1 MLYQKHEVYRKR
13 VPSLCDFSVEKSARD
28 KQIQTI
34 KIEKET
40 IIKTASLHDDDQR
53 SEFIIYWQ
61 AGDMNIRDYSI
72 MGKLKNSGVLGRIF
86 LDLLV
91 SIMEEPCFD
100 FLRTKKTLGYSVF
113 PMIRCTYGI
122 IGCWITVRSQIDK
135 FTAEQV
141 MEAVQ
146 EFLVSFKKQLKAM
159 KPAEFKG
166 KF

>member
-1 MLYQKHEVYRKR
+1 
-13 VPSLCDFSVEKSARD
+13 
-28 KQIQTI
+28 
-34 KIEKET
+34 
-40 IIKTASLHDDDQR
+40 
-53 SEFIIYWQ
+53 
-61 AGDMNIRDYSI
+61 MNIRDYSI